1 MLLLERKERGDLDL
15 RLHQTISSISEG
27 NLVDL
32 VLGVLL
38 WFSSLFF
45 LSNPSLALVG
55 FGSEGLDHLVWS
67 CLLHLVHRFEF
78 PTVIRGIEV

>member
-1 MLLLERKERGDLDL
+1 M
-15 RLHQTISSISEG
+15 
-27 NLVDL
+27 DL

-45 LSNPSLALVG
+45 LSNPSLALVPLVG

-67 CLLHLVHRFEF
+67 CLLHLVHMFAIS
-78 PTVIRGIEV
+78 TVIRGIEG